1 MEGPLHFFKACSFQF
16 VVHFNYDSNQL
27 PRSQLAIGGELN
39 MREIFEKTVLENI
52 VGIPLRDCLGFY
64 CINDGEYD
72 HFNCLFTVLH
82 SELRN
87 AQK

>member
-1 MEGPLHFFKACSFQF
+1 
-16 VVHFNYDSNQL
+16 
-27 PRSQLAIGGELN
+27 

-87 AQK
+87 AQKQRSISSDSDRFFWRDECFDFAWN